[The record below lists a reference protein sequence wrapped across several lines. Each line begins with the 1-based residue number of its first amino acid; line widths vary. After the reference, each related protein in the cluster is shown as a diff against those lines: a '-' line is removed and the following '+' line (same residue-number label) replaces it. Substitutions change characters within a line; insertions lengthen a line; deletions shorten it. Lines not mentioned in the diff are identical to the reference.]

1 MKTMEEDLTE
11 FFKEK
16 QKEQVKIE
24 AKAKLADELMINLK
38 DIANNNNINW
48 MKAQE
53 NYLNEIG
60 KFVVQYNK
68 IEEDK

>member
-1 MKTMEEDLTE
+1 MEEDLTE